1 MRDLHEHD
9 RCGDDNN
16 SDAVHGV
23 FVSISMDRFGR
34 KRFRVGQY
42 CKQLPVRMRMQY
54 SVNSRYGYLRG
65 SGNTVLS
72 NHRTAD
78 NDDYNDHNNNN
89 NHDDNHNN
97 DDHHDNNYHDNDTST
112 MRDRELC
119 LSLN

>member
-1 MRDLHEHD
+1 
-9 RCGDDNN
+9 
-16 SDAVHGV
+16 
-23 FVSISMDRFGR
+23 
-34 KRFRVGQY
+34 
-42 CKQLPVRMRMQY
+42 MQY
-54 SVNSRYGYLRG
+54 PINSRYGYLRG
-65 SGNTVLS
+65 SGNVVLS

-78 NDDYNDHNNNN
+78 DDYHNDHNHHNN